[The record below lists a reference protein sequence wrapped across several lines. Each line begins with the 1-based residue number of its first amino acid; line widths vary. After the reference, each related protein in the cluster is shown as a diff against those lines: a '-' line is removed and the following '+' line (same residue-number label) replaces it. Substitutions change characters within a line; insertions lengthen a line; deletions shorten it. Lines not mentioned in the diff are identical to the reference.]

1 MLIKNLYLPSLI
13 FSFNE
18 CDHHD
23 GPSFAILTLLI
34 LLELELEFDVDFFVF
49 LFALLFVVILADRS

>member
-34 LLELELEFDVDFFVF
+34 LLELEFEVEVDFLNIFRLPYYLQYLKLDF
-49 LFALLFVVILADRS
+49 